1 MTDQNAIVVYAVYVV
16 IAAALTAWLA
26 RTLFRSGVAFLHD
39 VFEDR
44 PELAEAVNRLLVVGF
59 YMLNLGYALYILR
72 AARGLDGFEAVQFLV
87 NRLAILLVTLAG
99 MHFLNV
105 LVFWR
110 IRARREQRQLPAP
123 VAPQVFMPPAAAGA
137 PAVPAPPK
145 AK

>member
-1 MTDQNAIVVYAVYVV
+1 MTDSNAIVVYGIYIV
-16 IAAALTAWLA
+16 IATALTAWLA

-39 VFEDR
+39 VFADR

-72 AARGLDGFEAVQFLV
+72 AARGLDVFEAVQFLV
-87 NRLAILLVTLAG
+87 NRLAVLLVTLAG

-123 VAPQVFMPPAAAGA
+123 IAPQVFVPPVPAAGSAGG
-137 PAVPAPPK
+137 K
-145 AK
+145 